1 MFGPRTR
8 ASIFDPT
15 GASLSSMP
23 GAGSPMRPAKA
34 PARPVL
40 SANGAV
46 SVAPKPVIHRSSSP
60 QVSTAMSRSSS
71 KNRWL
76 NPAAA

>member
-15 GASLSSMP
+15 GASFSSIPGDGRPTMP
-23 GAGSPMRPAKA
+23 ADA
-34 PARPVL
+34 PSGPVL

-46 SVAPKPVIHRSSSP
+46 SVAPNPVIHRMSSP
-60 QVSTAMSRSSS
+60 HDCTAIWLSSS
-71 KNRWL
+71 KDRWL
-76 NPAAA
+76 SPAAA